1 MKVTKKVALRAAVAA
16 LLPLGLIAPAGAADS
31 VDVVL
36 YAPADMKGVP
46 ALPFTGEV
54 IKFTDPI
61 SGVGPLSVSSMQGP
75 SGTALT
81 LSATGLKPN
90 TEITLTWSTAK
101 GAWKAQLL
109 PNSVNYTG
117 YQWDKFTVILAKVTT
132 DATGSFKYATK
143 MPEDFGGPHDI
154 YAVIDGV
161 AVAKGGVQMTP
172 SVSISPKSGPIGTPV
187 TITYKGMGPNLYTA
201 GISVLWDSNFAG
213 EAQSIWTRG
222 TSTFK
227 IYASGSIG
235 NHIVCAMDGIGVQ
248 YMNINQSPVPYAGG
262 DCVDFKVTKDNGP
275 KPAFVTYPQD
285 VTPTTTQRTLMNEQI
300 DPTSKA
306 IMKVSKSEGV
316 VGEKIKVD
324 VTGLPA
330 KTEFAVTW
338 ANVVGS
344 RVNCTTGTCWIYSGE
359 KIASVTSDENGAIA
373 TEIAIPD
380 HLGGFHALQIKKGDL
395 AQAQQSIFVKQS
407 IFINKDKKGLSV
419 AGLAKAFP
427 SKAPEPR
434 NASGTPTLKFKVG
447 EEITVAMKGVGWTQL
462 DNTMAVTYDNN
473 YVGYGCG
480 FNSDGYM
487 VIHMRATGAPGTHII
502 DLHPIMYTNQ
512 PSFAN
517 TQYGM
522 LPILS
527 YNTDFIGLALGYKQ
541 PAVHFE
547 FEIVK

>member
-1 MKVTKKVALRAAVAA
+1 MKVTKKVALRITAAA
-16 LLPLGLIAPAGAADS
+16 LLPISLMSPAGAADS
-31 VDVVL
+31 LDVVL
-36 YAPADMKGVP
+36 YAPSDMKGVP
-46 ALPFTGEV
+46 ALPFTGEI
-54 IKFTDPI
+54 IKVTDPI
-61 SGVGPLSVSSMQGP
+61 SGVGPLTVSKSQGKIGDLLTI
-75 SGTALT
+75 SGKD
-81 LSATGLKPN
+81 LKAN

-117 YQWDKFTVILAKVTT
+117 YQWDKFTVVMAKVKT
-132 DATGSFKYATK
+132 DANGAFSFATTI
-143 MPEDFGGPHDI
+143 PEDFGGPHDI
-154 YAVIDGV
+154 YATIDGV
-161 AVAKGGVQMTP
+161 AIGKTGLQVTPSISMTP
-172 SVSISPKSGPIGTPV
+172 DRGPVGTPI

-201 GISVLWDSNFAG
+201 GISVLWDNNFAG

-222 TSTFK
+222 TSTFQ
-227 IYASGSIG
+227 IYAAGKIG
-235 NHIVCAMDGIGVQ
+235 KHLVCGMDGIGVQ

-262 DCVDFKVTKDNGP
+262 DCLNFTTTRDNGP
-275 KPAFVTYPQD
+275 APATITYPQD

-300 DPTSKA
+300 DPASKA
-306 IMKVSKSEGV
+306 IMTTSKSFGV
-316 VGEKIKVD
+316 VGDKVD
-324 VTGLPA
+324 VAVSGLTPN
-330 KTEFAVTW
+330 TEFAITW

-359 KIASVTSDENGAIA
+359 KLGSVTSDAKGNVSTVVE
-373 TEIAIPD
+373 IPD

-407 IFINKDKKGLSV
+407 IFANTDATGKSIL
-419 AGLAKAFP
+419 GLAKAFT
-427 SKAPEPR
+427 SKAPEAR
-434 NASGTPTLKFKVG
+434 NSSGTPTLKFKAG
-447 EEITVAMKGVGWTQL
+447 DEITIAMKGVGWTQL

-487 VIHMRATGAPGTHII
+487 VIHLRATGAPGTHII

-527 YNTDFIGLALGYKQ
+527 YNTDFLGLALGYKQ

-547 FEIVK
+547 FSIVR

>member
-1 MKVTKKVALRAAVAA
+1 MKAEKKVALRLAVAA
-16 LLPLGLIAPAGAADS
+16 LLPISMIAPAGAADS

-46 ALPFTGEV
+46 ALPFTGET

-61 SGVGPLSVSSMQGP
+61 SGVGPLVISKSQGQIGSAITI
-75 SGTALT
+75 SG
-81 LSATGLKPN
+81 SGLKAN
-90 TEITLTWSTAK
+90 TELTLTWSTAK

-117 YQWDKFTVILAKVTT
+117 YQWDKFNVVLARVTT
-132 DATGSFKYATK
+132 DSSGAFSLATAI
-143 MPEDFGGPHDI
+143 PEDFGGPHDI
-154 YAVIDGV
+154 YATINGV
-161 AVAKGGVQMTP
+161 AVAKTGIQVTPSITMTP
-172 SVSISPKSGPIGTPV
+172 DRGPVGTPI

-201 GISVLWDSNFAG
+201 GISVLWDNNFAG

-222 TSTFK
+222 TSTFQ
-227 IYASGSIG
+227 IYAAGKIG
-235 NHIVCAMDGIGVQ
+235 KHLVCGMDGIGVQ

-262 DCVDFKVTKDNGP
+262 DCLTFMTTRDNGP
-275 KPAFVTYPQD
+275 SPAFVTYPQD

-306 IMKVSKSEGV
+306 TMNVSKSSGA
-316 VGEKIKVD
+316 VGDKITVN
-324 VTGLPA
+324 VTGLA
-330 KTEFAVTW
+330 ASTEYALTW

-359 KIASVTSDENGAIA
+359 KLATVKSDVNGNVA
-373 TEIAIPD
+373 TEVVIPD

-395 AQAQQSIFVKQS
+395 AQDQQSIFVKQS
-407 IFINKDKKGLSV
+407 IFANKDANGNTVL
-419 AGLAKAFP
+419 GLAKAFA

-434 NASGTPTLKFKVG
+434 NASGTPTLKFKAG

-462 DNTMAVTYDNN
+462 DNTMALTYDNN

-487 VIHMRATGAPGTHII
+487 GIHLRATGAPGTHII

-527 YNTDFIGLALGYKQ
+527 YNTDFLGLALGYKQ

-547 FEIVK
+547 IQIVR

>member
-1 MKVTKKVALRAAVAA
+1 MKVTKKAVLQIAVAA
-16 LLPLGLIAPAGAADS
+16 LLPISMMGSAGAADS
-31 VDVVL
+31 LDVVL
-36 YAPADMKGVP
+36 YAPADLKGVP
-46 ALPFTGEV
+46 ALPFTGET

-61 SGVGPLSVSSMQGP
+61 SGVGPLKVSSMQGP
-75 SGTALT
+75 VGTPLTISG
-81 LSATGLKPN
+81 SGLKAN
-90 TEITLTWSTAK
+90 TELTLTWSTAK

-117 YQWDKFTVILAKVTT
+117 YQWDKFSVILAKVTT
-132 DATGSFKYATK
+132 DANGSFSLATK
-143 MPEDFGGPHDI
+143 LPEDFGGPHDI
-154 YAVIDGV
+154 YAVLEGV

-172 SVSISPKSGPIGTPV
+172 SVSISPKSGPIGAPV

-201 GISVLWDSNFAG
+201 GISVLWDNHFAG

-222 TSTFK
+222 SSTFK
-227 IYASGSIG
+227 IYASGG
-235 NHIVCAMDGIGVQ
+235 VGKHIVCAMDGIGVQ

-262 DCVDFKVTKDNGP
+262 DCATFSVTKDNGP
-275 KPAFVTYPQD
+275 KPAFVTYPQN
-285 VTPTTTQRTLMNEQI
+285 VTPTTTQRTLMNEQL
-300 DPTSKA
+300 DPSSKA
-306 IMKVSKSEGV
+306 VMTLSKSEGV
-316 VGEKIKVD
+316 VGEKIAIKVA
-324 VTGLPA
+324 GLSA
-330 KTEFAVTW
+330 STEYALTW

-344 RVNCTTGTCWIYSGE
+344 RVNCTTGTCWVYSGE
-359 KIASVTSDENGAIA
+359 KLASVTSDASGNIDTVIA
-373 TEIAIPD
+373 VPD

-395 AQAQQSIFVKQS
+395 AQAQQSFFVKQS
-407 IFINKDKKGLSV
+407 IFVNKDKKGVSV
-419 AGLAKAFP
+419 AGLAKAFN

-487 VIHMRATGAPGTHII
+487 VIHLPATGEVGTHII
-502 DLHPIMYTNQ
+502 DLHPLMYTNQ

-517 TQYGM
+517 TQFGM
-522 LPILS
+522 LPVLS
-527 YNTDFIGLALGYKQ
+527 YNTDFFGLALGYKQ

>member
-1 MKVTKKVALRAAVAA
+1 MKVEKKVALRLAVAA
-16 LLPLGLIAPAGAADS
+16 LLPISMIAPAGAADS

-46 ALPFTGEV
+46 ALPFTGET

-61 SGVGPLSVSSMQGP
+61 SGVGPLVISKSQGQIGSAITI
-75 SGTALT
+75 SG
-81 LSATGLKPN
+81 SGLKAN
-90 TEITLTWSTAK
+90 TELTLTWSTAK

-117 YQWDKFTVILAKVTT
+117 YQWDKFNVVLARVTT
-132 DATGSFKYATK
+132 DSSGAFSLATAI
-143 MPEDFGGPHDI
+143 PEDFGGPHDI
-154 YAVIDGV
+154 YATINGV
-161 AVAKGGVQMTP
+161 AVAKTGIQVTPSITMTP
-172 SVSISPKSGPIGTPV
+172 DRGPVGTPI

-201 GISVLWDSNFAG
+201 GISVLWDNNFAG

-222 TSTFK
+222 TSTFQ
-227 IYASGSIG
+227 IYAAGKIG
-235 NHIVCAMDGIGVQ
+235 KHLVCGMDGIGVQ

-262 DCVDFKVTKDNGP
+262 DCLTFMTTRDNGP
-275 KPAFVTYPQD
+275 SPAFVTYPQD

-306 IMKVSKSEGV
+306 TMNVSKSSGA
-316 VGEKIKVD
+316 VGDKITVN
-324 VTGLPA
+324 VTGLA
-330 KTEFAVTW
+330 ASTEYALTW

-359 KIASVTSDENGAIA
+359 KLATVKSDVNGNVA
-373 TEIAIPD
+373 TEVVIPD

-407 IFINKDKKGLSV
+407 IFANKDANGNTVL
-419 AGLAKAFP
+419 GLAKAFA

-434 NASGTPTLKFKVG
+434 NASGTPTLKFKAG

-462 DNTMAVTYDNN
+462 DNTMALTYDNN

-487 VIHMRATGAPGTHII
+487 VIHLRATGAPGTHII

-527 YNTDFIGLALGYKQ
+527 YNTDFLGLALGYKQ

-547 FEIVK
+547 IQIVR